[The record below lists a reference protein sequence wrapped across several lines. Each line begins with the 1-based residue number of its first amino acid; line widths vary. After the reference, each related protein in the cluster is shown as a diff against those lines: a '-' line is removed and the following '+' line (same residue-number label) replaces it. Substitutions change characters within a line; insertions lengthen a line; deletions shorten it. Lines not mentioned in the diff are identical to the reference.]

1 MHSDQTILRKTPIE
15 EVSRKLNTTSTM
27 SSSND
32 AVFLRRNNQIQ
43 DAIDSHNMKQ
53 ALQLIEKRMKKGENT
68 QFLKASDPYYCF
80 FFFFKFTR
88 GDAVSCTGPTNT

>member
-1 MHSDQTILRKTPIE
+1 
-15 EVSRKLNTTSTM
+15 M

-43 DAIDSHNMKQ
+43 DAIDSQNMKQ

-68 QFLKASDPYYCF
+68 QFLKASDPYYCLF
-80 FFFFKFTR
+80 R
-88 GDAVSCTGPTNT
+88 VYSRRRCQLYGTN

>member
-1 MHSDQTILRKTPIE
+1 
-15 EVSRKLNTTSTM
+15 M

-43 DAIDSHNMKQ
+43 DAIDSQNMKQ

-68 QFLKASDPYYCF
+68 QFLKASDPCCCLFRIYPRR
-80 FFFFKFTR
+80 R
-88 GDAVSCTGPTNT
+88 GQLYGTN

>member
-1 MHSDQTILRKTPIE
+1 
-15 EVSRKLNTTSTM
+15 M

-43 DAIDSHNMKQ
+43 DAIDSQNMKQ

-68 QFLKASDPYYCF
+68 QFLKASDPHYRLFRIYPQRRCQLY
-80 FFFFKFTR
+80 
-88 GDAVSCTGPTNT
+88 GTN

>member
-1 MHSDQTILRKTPIE
+1 
-15 EVSRKLNTTSTM
+15 M

-43 DAIDSHNMKQ
+43 DAIDSQNMKQ

-68 QFLKASDPYYCF
+68 QFLKVSDPYHCLLRIYHRC
-80 FFFFKFTR
+80 
-88 GDAVSCTGPTNT
+88 DAVSCKEPTNT

>member
-1 MHSDQTILRKTPIE
+1 LKSFPL
-15 EVSRKLNTTSTM
+15 EVNNTSTM

-43 DAIDSHNMKQ
+43 DAIDSQNMKQ

-68 QFLKASDPYYCF
+68 QFLKASDPCHCLFRLYYYCD
-80 FFFFKFTR
+80 T
-88 GDAVSCTGPTNT
+88 VSCMGPTNT